1 MSSDYIPNE
10 GRWIC
15 RGREGLP
22 GHHLHRSVGMQ
33 GLRLLDAPV
42 DHVSKLNHTYVGHEC
57 LDCWSLSRIRCEQSA
72 CAMDI
77 TPVLW
82 PPLFC
87 TEILSCIP
95 LLSSC
100 CLAPYTIALRCTRI
114 STLVVTL
121 CMGTTKQSE
130 PLGTML
136 GPVIVRYSGSHQVVI
151 IPECCAGSLEHTV
164 HR

>member
-1 MSSDYIPNE
+1 MRE
-10 GRWIC
+10 GGYAGA
-15 RGREGLP
+15 GREGLP

-33 GLRLLDAPV
+33 GLRLLGAPV

-57 LDCWSLSRIRCEQSA
+57 LDCWSLSRIWCEQSA
-72 CAMDI
+72 CAMNV

-87 TEILSCIP
+87 TEILSCMP
-95 LLSSC
+95 LLPSC
-100 CLAPYTIALRCTRI
+100 CLAPYTVALRCIRI

-121 CMGTTKQSE
+121 CMGITKQSE
-130 PLGTML
+130 PLGNML
-136 GPVIVRYSGSHQVVI
+136 GPVIVRYSGSYQVVI
-151 IPECCAGSLEHTV
+151 IPECCAGCLDHTV